1 MTYVRPDGRRTRETA
16 IPIIVIVFIII
27 LIIIPT
33 VPVADNRL
41 DRLRARSA
49 RQLDRA
55 LYAHGPQVKRRGRA
69 RPPPSYIYFI
79 LILDPL
85 YLFIFFS
92 YS

>member
-16 IPIIVIVFIII
+16 IPIIVIFFIII

-49 RQLDRA
+49 RELDRA

-92 YS
+92 YF